1 MNEKAEG
8 RDHLIAGEIKSFSAE
23 EWPCEQQQQTKPK
36 HSKPTQQES
45 KQQTTSTSKGNVVKA
60 ALCTH
65 LGINI
70 GVKGPTAFE
79 LFMVYRA
86 LGGRKRRQA
95 DVLVQTSN
103 EQMNDDHK

>member
-1 MNEKAEG
+1 MT
-8 RDHLIAGEIKSFSAE
+8 DSSEIKSLPISL
-23 EWPCEQQQQTKPK
+23 QQSDPTSNGDK
-36 HSKPTQQES
+36 HTQAQKANTAL
-45 KQQTTSTSKGNVVKA
+45 KQRRRFKGKVLA

-86 LGGRKRRQA
+86 LGGRNRR
-95 DVLVQTSN
+95 
-103 EQMNDDHK
+103 

>member
-1 MNEKAEG
+1 MNMRRKPEE
-8 RDHLIAGEIKSFSAE
+8 DCDCLITGEIKSFLISLQQSGPSSSGSSSNRTSPSIASRHSRIAK
-23 EWPCEQQQQTKPK
+23 EQLQKK
-36 HSKPTQQES
+36 RFS
-45 KQQTTSTSKGNVVKA
+45 A

-86 LGGRKRRQA
+86 LGGRKRR
-95 DVLVQTSN
+95 
-103 EQMNDDHK
+103 

>member
-1 MNEKAEG
+1 MV
-8 RDHLIAGEIKSFSAE
+8 
-23 EWPCEQQQQTKPK
+23 
-36 HSKPTQQES
+36 
-45 KQQTTSTSKGNVVKA
+45 ST

-86 LGGRKRRQA
+86 LQGRKRRKVDGFGSDKQ
-95 DVLVQTSN
+95 LMNEESSQMSQT
-103 EQMNDDHK
+103 EQKGVKKKGSS